1 MTATKEK
8 PILFSGEMVRAI
20 LDGRKT
26 QTRRIVKPQP
36 PDYYHKLCGPEHYSP
51 IVVGGDGEVREGPQ
65 SLGVYTDDGEWGVK
79 CPYEVGM
86 RLWVREG
93 HLLQE
98 CVCQAAPAAMRGNCR
113 YCGGRGE
120 TVIYKADATCA
131 GDSVCC
137 RYRPSI
143 HMPRWA
149 SRITLEI
156 TDIRVQRLQE
166 ISEED
171 AAAEGVESTHQRAQS
186 VVDAITSMGFACS
199 LDSRYLGGES
209 YVKVFRDL
217 WDSINTKPGTRW
229 EDGPWVW
236 CYTFRRVEA

>member
-8 PILFSGEMVRAI
+8 PILFSGEMSAPMI
-20 LDGRKT
+20 LALLDGRKT

-156 TDIRVQRLQE
+156 TDIRVQRLQDTTRLD
-166 ISEED
+166 I
-171 AAAEGVESTHQRAQS
+171 AAEGWPCDERQRS
-186 VVDAITSMGFACS
+186 GVDLALA
-199 LDSRYLGGES
+199 LGDDEIIDDAS
-209 YVKVFRDL
+209 IEWYANL

-229 EDGPWVW
+229 DDSPWVW
-236 CYTFRRVEA
+236 CLSFRMVEE

>member
-26 QTRRIVKPQP
+26 QTRRVIKPQP
-36 PDYYHKLCGPEHYSP
+36 QKWVDCYVRSASP
-51 IVVGGDGEVREGPQ
+51 RHWLPQ
-65 SLGVYTDDGEWGVK
+65 GVFLSDPSGILGKGALEIRQNDTPVK

-98 CVCQAAPAAMRGNCR
+98 CVCQAAPAALRGNCR

-166 ISEED
+166 ISHHD
-171 AAAEGVESTHQRAQS
+171 ALAEGCENTTHASAPLLLRKQPLTVAQLCYS
-186 VVDAITSMGFACS
+186 H
-199 LDSRYLGGES
+199 
-209 YVKVFRDL
+209 L

-229 EDGPWVW
+229 EDNPWVW
-236 CYTFRRVEA
+236 VYTFRRVEE

>member
-8 PILFSGEMVRAI
+8 PILFTGEMVRAI
-20 LDGRKT
+20 LSGRKT
-26 QTRRIVKPQP
+26 QTRRVIKPQP
-36 PDYYHKLCGPEHYSP
+36 QKWVDCYVRSASP
-51 IVVGGDGEVREGPQ
+51 RHWLPQ
-65 SLGVYTDDGEWGVK
+65 GVFLSDPSGILGKGALEIRQNDTPVK

-98 CVCQAAPAAMRGNCR
+98 CVCQAAPAALRGNCR

-171 AAAEGVESTHQRAQS
+171 AAAEGVGRIELSPGPSFGRVGGLELKGHPLTSTHGHAFC
-186 VVDAITSMGFACS
+186 V
-199 LDSRYLGGES
+199 
-209 YVKVFRDL
+209 L
-217 WDSINTKPGTRW
+217 WDSINIKPGTRW
-229 EDGPWVW
+229 EDSPWVW
-236 CYTFRRVEA
+236 CLSFRRVEE